1 MVLLLP
7 EELWQLYAPSQFV
20 STFPIT
26 PPWKKDL
33 RTRRLSGSAEL
44 KFGASVL

>member
-26 PPWKKDL
+26 SRWKKTLGRVACRDQQ
-33 RTRRLSGSAEL
+33 S
-44 KFGASVL
+44 